1 MAVAGVALVGITW
14 EEHETRDTGA
24 VFVKYSLYYGKAGI
38 SLNNETEWCVLYF
51 CGIVLTY
58 EAAGVFTSS
67 ECHEQIGGFKIC

>member
-38 SLNNETEWCVLYF
+38 SLNNETE
-51 CGIVLTY
+51 
-58 EAAGVFTSS
+58 
-67 ECHEQIGGFKIC
+67 